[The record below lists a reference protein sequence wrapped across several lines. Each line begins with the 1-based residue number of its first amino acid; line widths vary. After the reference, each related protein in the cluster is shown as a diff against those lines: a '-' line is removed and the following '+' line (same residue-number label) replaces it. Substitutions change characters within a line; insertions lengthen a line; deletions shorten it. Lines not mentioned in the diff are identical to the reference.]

1 MIKKT
6 KIAFL
11 TLGIGIGI
19 IISSTLNSLYPKIKL
34 IELED
39 EMIIERARELGMVNL
54 KDSIKVD
61 IPKETPKETPKEALK
76 DESLEQIENDVSL
89 AVDDEL
95 EEIEEI
101 EIVVESGLILT
112 EVATKLYDTKLIED
126 KDDFISFVRNKKLDK
141 KIITGIYRIKY
152 NSSYEEII
160 QILTNIPK
168 G

>member
-19 IISSTLNSLYPKIKL
+19 IISSTLHSLYPKIKL

-61 IPKETPKETPKEALK
+61 IPKETPKETLK

-101 EIVVESGLILT
+101 EIVVESGSILT
-112 EVATKLYDTKLIED
+112 EVATNLYDTKLIED

>member
-61 IPKETPKETPKEALK
+61 IPKETLK

-101 EIVVESGLILT
+101 EIVVESGSILT
-112 EVATKLYDTKLIED
+112 EVATNLYDTKLIED